1 MDPSHAVLTNAG
13 MGYRP
18 LMTGYNPSRVFGT
31 QGLPFTGGTYGGLA
45 AMAMGGPLQRM
56 MGEVGMTPMGL
67 GHDQNVYDRLMKQRY
82 TMMQMQAM
90 QMAAQSDRDEYVK
103 TFRGLAAVT
112 GTPFGGEQRRAAQ
125 SLANSAVMMSPLF
138 ADMMPEFLD
147 QMGGVKGS
155 ATVMAKRMIDAGRY
169 RMDPV
174 SGRMGMSAES
184 VGAISNR
191 MYGDLYGVDAMPA
204 MKGISAG
211 NVGSMIHELQTRG
224 MIGTAASEGR
234 FMGIRGDDPRASTFR
249 AISEMRSTAPD
260 DLAKAARA
268 TGVDPTKPGG
278 ITAEDLDKL
287 QLDPRVADKLRSFD
301 TERIKKSVKSYVDV
315 VAAMRDI
322 FGDMG
327 KPNAP
332 MAELVAGVEALTMG
346 GMSQIDPGRMSMM
359 VRQTYNLAKQT
370 GVSMENVLTMQQ
382 HAANRAGQMG
392 IEPGFAV
399 QATQGA
405 LAFGGA
411 YRAQGHAAHTAW
423 GAMNADQVQQLDTN
437 LRVQAASS
445 NTANRMAVAMRLSE
459 SVGGFAADSEA
470 SRYVSAVRGG
480 LTEYRSTTG
489 ELRSVMLN
497 DRDFTRMM
505 SGAKGA
511 NSMMSVSEG
520 DVQTMLGQR
529 DTNREYVERYG
540 MTNTV
545 RRLQGTGELHP
556 FVGHRMQETLTSRF
570 RDQLV
575 RNGMDSGA
583 ATSRAREVS
592 TRISQRVTRGMFDMS
607 TEEFADTNTRNR
619 GVARM
624 IQEELDAN
632 GMNDVLA
639 GLTPDQSRDFLTQS
653 ADRFYGAANR
663 AIRGSAYR
671 SFGNLQNVHRLT
683 NKTTL
688 DETDRQQMAARFT
701 AEMQEA
707 MSPLGHGTM
716 LQRAVEALKNVRG
729 DDPNAMMTVLA
740 ESLGGVRIEDINK
753 TLMPKFQ
760 EINAKRK
767 AVEDLQAQITNA
779 HDPQERAGLM
789 ERLDVARRE
798 LTAQA
803 THLSK
808 TGEQFG
814 LFTQET
820 LSHGDLMRA
829 MGTTR
834 GLMTAQNDIIGLR
847 GNFGAEV
854 SPESLAAFRGGLGQ
868 PGDPRNPLVGEL
880 TDADRLAVVVDK
892 RNKDLEAVRKHL
904 AGVPGVTLTDEQRD
918 SLKMFT
924 DMVRKTPYGG
934 QLNDY
939 AAQMVGADLMQQNV
953 MSIPPEE
960 LRKVTADTV
969 RVGDKR
975 PDETPEAYEARKKQ
989 ADAAAKAVIRGR
1001 RQSLPMGASQEAID
1015 GVLSANPTLTREE
1028 AFDIANTRVRAARL
1042 GLDKTTVDAHIAEA
1056 RKKDAKA
1063 YQGAYGEVEAVA
1075 DLFGMRAESMY
1086 TATNDE
1092 VKALTAA
1099 PGYKAP
1105 TEAEIKRFREENP
1118 DVAGHGDLGVNHIMH
1133 VRMVAAQKRQR
1144 GKERFGQFWRSNEGA
1159 AFREQTDLATQDIE
1173 NVAERLVS
1181 SPQMVQRLGT
1191 RAIEISGTMRED
1203 QQRLRELAMFHT
1215 GGDLSRLM
1223 ARDFTDIKEKDPDKA
1238 RDMVAKLNTEIT
1250 GIQYR
1255 QRSYLAE
1262 LMGQEGTPGRRF
1274 QLGDEETFRRQVVE
1288 EHVKAGNLTREKA
1301 DQIMASGMSPA
1312 KALQLE
1318 QMRRQIGSEDEA
1330 RRMLRIPAGERNLT
1344 DLQRA
1349 GIAGVRFGA
1358 GSEEEAKLLY
1368 GAERWDEM
1376 NPGSRAELLKK
1387 MQEGVG
1393 TDEAAASLLGIT
1405 ADQLKADGPN
1415 GDLAKK
1421 IRSVKGGLR
1430 SAAHARDLIGPLT
1443 ERQPGELDDAFN
1455 KRKKA
1460 YDDAV
1465 IDVQRGLFNPA
1476 TARQRLGMPDDLMPA
1491 DLLAQ
1496 VDQRREQWGN
1506 EEEARRLLGFG
1517 RGTTLTEEQKK
1528 KLEQM
1533 TFDVGISRR
1542 IRPEDE
1548 TALTSLESKNERL
1561 GRMASSRGLTADK
1574 IRDGGDGL
1582 LLTNEQQARM
1592 ESARRDFRQHDSAA
1606 NSLNVRAAGLR
1617 SRIAALGD
1625 DVSDEG
1631 KNRQRK
1637 GLKDQLA
1644 ALEGQIKTHT
1654 EARGRAEASV
1664 GDDAKARGVS
1674 SADYLRGH
1682 GWIDREGLNLF
1693 RGVDAERK
1701 VDLGK
1706 VEDIAKGLGVKVEDL
1721 AGATGVTRRIQDAQR
1736 RTAGKASANPVELT
1750 RDILK
1755 EYGFNVGDQPSQ
1767 FENSF
1772 ARLLEGT
1779 AGRGMG
1785 ERILTTQRDLVGYAG
1800 RKAGGP
1806 AGMAGVDQMAK
1817 AYFEAQKSGKAD
1829 DMTAFRK
1836 AYGMYETDGHGQ
1848 VTGDANNQ
1856 FDRFQKAIQFQQQ
1869 TGLLSLGGE
1878 RSSFRT
1884 KNTQQDLARLYSL
1897 AMGGG
1902 EMRPGQGPGGAQG
1915 PQRMEMSGTVTL
1927 KGDQLDMSGAWG
1939 GGRSFVPGGN

>member
-1 MDPSHAVLTNAG
+1 MDPSAAVLTNAG

-90 QMAAQSDRDEYVK
+90 QMASQSDRDEYVK

-138 ADMMPEFLD
+138 AEMMPEFLD

-169 RMDPV
+169 RVDPV

-191 MYGDLYGVDAMPA
+191 MYGDLYGTDAMPA

-234 FMGIRGDDPRASTFR
+234 FMGIRGDDPRANVFR
-249 AISEMRSTAPD
+249 AISEMRSSAPD
-260 DLAKAARA
+260 DLTRAARA

-287 QLDPRVADKLRSFD
+287 QLDPRIADKMRSFD
-301 TERIKKSVKSYVDV
+301 ADRIKRSVKSYVDV

-332 MAELVAGVEALTMG
+332 MAELIAGVEALTMG

-370 GVSMENVLTMQQ
+370 GVSMENVLAIQG
-382 HAANRAGQMG
+382 HAASRAGQMG
-392 IEPGFAV
+392 IEPAFAV

-411 YRAQGHAAHTAW
+411 YRAQGHASHTAW

-459 SVGGFAADSEA
+459 SVGGFQADSEA
-470 SRYVSAVRGG
+470 ARYTAAVRGG
-480 LTEYRSTTG
+480 LTEYRTADGS
-489 ELRSVMLN
+489 LRSTMLN

-505 SGAKGA
+505 SGAKSA
-511 NSMMSVSEG
+511 NGMTSISEG

-545 RRLQGTGELHP
+545 RRMQGDQELHP
-556 FVGHRMQETLTSRF
+556 FVGHRMQETLTARF
-570 RDQLV
+570 RDQLM
-575 RNGMDSGA
+575 RGGMDSGA
-583 ATSRAREVS
+583 ATARAREVS

-607 TEEFADTNTRNR
+607 TEEFADNGTRNR
-619 GVARM
+619 GIARM

-683 NKTTL
+683 NRTTL

-716 LQRAVEALKNVRG
+716 LQRAVEALKNVRS

-740 ESLGGVRIEDINK
+740 ESLGGVKIEDINK
-753 TLMPKFQ
+753 SLMPKFQ

-803 THLSK
+803 TNLSK

-854 SPESLAAFRGGLGQ
+854 TAESLAAFRGGLGAAA
-868 PGDPRNPLVGEL
+868 DPRNPLIGGL
-880 TDADRLAVVVDK
+880 TENDKVAVVVAN
-892 RNKDLEAVRKHL
+892 RNRDLEAIRKHL
-904 AGVPGVTLTDEQRD
+904 SGVPGATLTDGQRAALTQYTAMARQTD
-918 SLKMFT
+918 AGRGLNDHAAQMMGADIMASNLMNISPTDIAAITT
-924 DMVRKTPYGG
+924 DMVRT
-934 QLNDY
+934 ND
-939 AAQMVGADLMQQNV
+939 D
-953 MSIPPEE
+953 
-960 LRKVTADTV
+960 
-969 RVGDKR
+969 
-975 PDETPEAYEARKKQ
+975 
-989 ADAAAKAVIRGR
+989 AAKAVIRGR

-1015 GVLSANPTLTREE
+1015 GVLAGNPNLTREE
-1028 AFDIANTRVRAARL
+1028 AFDIAAAR
-1042 GLDKTTVDAHIAEA
+1042 GRDP
-1056 RKKDAKA
+1056 KA

-1086 TATNDE
+1086 TATNEE
-1092 VKALTAA
+1092 VQQLTAT

-1105 TEAEIKRFREENP
+1105 TAAEIQRFREENP

-1144 GKERFGQFWRSNEGA
+1144 AKERFGQFWRANEGA

-1191 RAIEISGTMRED
+1191 RAIEISDTMRED

-1238 RDMVAKLNTEIT
+1238 RDIVANLNREIT

-1288 EHVKAGNLTREKA
+1288 EHVRAGNLTRERA
-1301 DQIMASGMSPA
+1301 DQIMASGMTPA
-1312 KALQLE
+1312 KSLQLE

-1330 RRMLRIPAGERNLT
+1330 RRLLRIPAGERNLT

-1368 GAERWDEM
+1368 GAERWDAM

-1387 MQEGVG
+1387 MQTGVG
-1393 TDEAAASLLGIT
+1393 TDEAAMSLLGIS
-1405 ADQLKADGPN
+1405 ADQLRADGPN

-1421 IRSVKGGLR
+1421 IRAVRGGLMN
-1430 SAAHARDLIGPLT
+1430 AGHARDLIGPLT
-1443 ERQPGELDDAFN
+1443 ERQPGETDDAFN
-1455 KRKKA
+1455 KRKKTH
-1460 YDDAV
+1460 DDAV
-1465 IDVQRGLFNPA
+1465 VDVQRGLYNPA

-1496 VDQRREQWGN
+1496 VDQRRENWGN

-1517 RGTTLTEEQKK
+1517 RGSTLTEEQKK

-1533 TFDVGISRR
+1533 TFDVSMARR

-1548 TALTSLESKNERL
+1548 TALSSLDAKNERL
-1561 GRMASSRGLTADK
+1561 GRMASSRGLTAEK
-1574 IRDGGDGL
+1574 IRTNGESL
-1582 LLTNEQQARM
+1582 LLTPEQQSRM

-1625 DVSDEG
+1625 DVSNEG

-1637 GLKDQLA
+1637 GLQDELA
-1644 ALEGQIKTHT
+1644 RIEGQIKTHT
-1654 EARGRAEASV
+1654 DARGRAEAAV
-1664 GDDAKARGVS
+1664 GDDARARGVS
-1674 SADYLRGH
+1674 GADYLRGR
-1682 GWIDREGLNLF
+1682 GWIDQEGLNLF
-1693 RGVDAERK
+1693 RGVDAERR

-1721 AGATGVTRRIQDAQR
+1721 AGATGVTRRIQEAQR
-1736 RTAGKASANPVELT
+1736 RASGRASTSPVELT

-1755 EYGFNVGDQPSQ
+1755 EYGFNVGDQPNQ

-1779 AGRGMG
+1779 AGRSMG
-1785 ERILTTQRDLVGYAG
+1785 ERILSTQRDLVGYAG
-1800 RKAGGP
+1800 RKTGGP

-1817 AYFEAQKSGKAD
+1817 AYFEAQRSGKAE
-1829 DMTAFRK
+1829 DMTNFRK
-1836 AYGMYETDGHGQ
+1836 TYGMYEVDGHGQ

-1856 FDRFQKAIQFQQQ
+1856 FERFQRAIQFQQQ

-1902 EMRPGQGPGGAQG
+1902 EMRPGQGPGGGNQG

-1927 KGDQLDMSGAWG
+1927 RGDQLDMSGAWG